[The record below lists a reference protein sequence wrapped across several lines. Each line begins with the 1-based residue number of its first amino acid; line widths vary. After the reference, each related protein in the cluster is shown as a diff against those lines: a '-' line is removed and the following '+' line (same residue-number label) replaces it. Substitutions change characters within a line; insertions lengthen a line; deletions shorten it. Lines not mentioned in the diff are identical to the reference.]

1 MSHRRG
7 ALNDQFLGDAVGL
20 IFSLALLVLDDAA
33 LHVEPSL
40 VDGSLEMAHPVGLDP
55 QGNVQRVGGNILE
68 KISAVF
74 AGGAIQVR
82 RANPLHRLKK
92 CALIRAS
99 FEMLAASEHKM
110 LKQVSETGLAR
121 LLIF

>member
-33 LHVEPSL
+33 LHVEPSP

-55 QGNVQRVGGNILE
+55 QGNVQRVAIYGANGTILR
-68 KISAVF
+68 KGATFISAGSRRRCDSPQP
-74 AGGAIQVR
+74 AGPLPTGAGNAV
-82 RANPLHRLKK
+82 
-92 CALIRAS
+92 
-99 FEMLAASEHKM
+99 
-110 LKQVSETGLAR
+110 GLGR
-121 LLIF
+121 EEQRNI

>member
-55 QGNVQRVGGNILE
+55 QGNVQRVAIYGANGTILR
-68 KISAVF
+68 KGATFISA
-74 AGGAIQVR
+74 GDTIRLNRLVR
-82 RANPLHRLKK
+82 YQLVQEMPL
-92 CALIRAS
+92 A
-99 FEMLAASEHKM
+99 
-110 LKQVSETGLAR
+110 
-121 LLIF
+121 